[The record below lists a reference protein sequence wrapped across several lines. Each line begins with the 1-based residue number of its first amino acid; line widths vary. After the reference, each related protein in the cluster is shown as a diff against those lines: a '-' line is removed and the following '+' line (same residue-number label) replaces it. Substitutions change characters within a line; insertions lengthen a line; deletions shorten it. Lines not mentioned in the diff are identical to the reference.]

1 MAIIIVIS
9 VLVLGMFSSIP
20 FQADPNGLS
29 WCGWA
34 LLGFLAA
41 FALSLVLK
49 KQAPEG
55 HTLHPGTEEAK
66 AEGQME
72 DNERAALLKQTEALV
87 DENPGKLLDDQT
99 GGTFPE
105 VGKSKTTNNAPGEET
120 GEGVKSSR

>member
-9 VLVLGMFSSIP
+9 VLVLSMFSSLP
-20 FQADPNGLS
+20 FQADPNGLP

-41 FALSLVLK
+41 FALSLALK

-66 AEGQME
+66 AESMAE
-72 DNERAALLKQTEALV
+72 DNERAELLEHTKV
-87 DENPGKLLDDQT
+87 LDDQT
-99 GGTFPE
+99 GGAFPE
-105 VGKSKTTNNAPGEET
+105 EGKGKTTDNAPGAET
-120 GEGVKSSR
+120 GEGG